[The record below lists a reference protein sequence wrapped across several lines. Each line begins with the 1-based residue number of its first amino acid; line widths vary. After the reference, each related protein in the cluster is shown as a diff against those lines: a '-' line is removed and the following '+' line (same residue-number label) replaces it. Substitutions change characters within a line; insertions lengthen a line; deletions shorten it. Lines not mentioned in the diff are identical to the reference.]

1 MVHSKKKTEE
11 QRLKS
16 QTDDNECSCTLL
28 LKDSS
33 DVTNITLSGKLF
45 HTWTAVWMNV
55 WLNRSVHWYCKS
67 MRWHWHAGVGGS
79 CDNIRP
85 SKQSTMVCRAFTG
98 VHFVEESNCCH
109 LTSLVERWDVQ
120 FYPSLIY
127 IHTNNSK
134 WHLPDRVQK
143 SKCSRAG
150 THPW

>member
-1 MVHSKKKTEE
+1 MLMHPALEGFKWCHQHNLIWKAVPY
-11 QRLKS
+11 L
-16 QTDDNECSCTLL
+16 DCCVDECL
-28 LKDSS
+28 
-33 DVTNITLSGKLF
+33 VNG
-45 HTWTAVWMNV
+45 
-55 WLNRSVHWYCKS
+55 NRSVHWYCKS

-120 FYPSLIY
+120 FYPSLIC

-134 WHLPDRVQK
+134 WHLPDRVQQ
-143 SKCSRAG
+143 SKLALIHDRDVYSITLLTWAL
-150 THPW
+150 